1 MTLTGGER
9 CLVGAQVLVSPFID
23 VLVMVH
29 KTGNTMFFLSGLL
42 TRVISLRPR
51 RRPRKSKICY
61 FSIHEISCQWK
72 EKIAGINNRRG
83 EPCQLFLGGETR
95 EAN

>member
-1 MTLTGGER
+1 MTLTGGQR

-42 TRVISLRPR
+42 TRVISLFEA
-51 RRPRKSKICY
+51 KTKTQKI
-61 FSIHEISCQWK
+61 
-72 EKIAGINNRRG
+72 
-83 EPCQLFLGGETR
+83 
-95 EAN
+95 